1 MWRLR
6 NRLIVTYVFIGVIP
20 LILLGAMAYVAG
32 FLFAGQFA
40 TYVTMS
46 DLQSELRHLAATNR
60 SLATQFA
67 SLSRDGRLNQQLAG
81 EIAAASNESF
91 RHRSV
96 SVWDGDKGFLL
107 TETGLGVKM
116 PIRASRALGGDFS
129 GFVLDEN
136 RLQLRAVKHLDY
148 GDHQLTVISNMV
160 ITAELLLSATSQ
172 LGSVNPLPPDQE
184 ITPAPAAQ
192 TAQSS
197 QLAAGNKNVL
207 I

>member
-1 MWRLR
+1 MEITEEQYARIKESLPVQRGNVSLTNLQVLNAIVRPSPTSLLSGWAPFVTLLFGIAALFLSFRWVRQRLMWRLR

-116 PIRASRALGGDFS
+116 PIRASRALGGACETC
-129 GFVLDEN
+129 GW
-136 RLQLRAVKHLDY
+136 
-148 GDHQLTVISNMV
+148 
-160 ITAELLLSATSQ
+160 
-172 LGSVNPLPPDQE
+172 
-184 ITPAPAAQ
+184 
-192 TAQSS
+192 
-197 QLAAGNKNVL
+197 
-207 I
+207 